1 MGASALPIIIFSA
14 IFGVVGIVLPIVAP
28 KGPNRGWLC
37 CYMAQMNP
45 LIGPKLHQNTILI
58 MAPLIIPK
66 NATVKSQDINSK
78 SQRLMLEHGLIRQA
92 GNGTFYLLPL
102 LQRSLQKAID
112 LIDRHMEAIGAQKM
126 TLPLLTSAELWKK
139 SGRLKANEGGTPTEL
154 LQTTDRHGK
163 VQILGPTHEESIT
176 SLLAAIAPVTYRQFP
191 LRLYQISTKFR
202 DEMKPRFGLMR
213 AKEFLMKD
221 LYTFDVDREGCR
233 DTYESVNEAYGRLF
247 GEIGVPFVKVAGDC
261 GTMGGSLSHEYHF
274 PSEVGEDQL
283 IRCTR
288 CGLHSNAELFPAVSE
303 QCKSCISSETVERQA
318 GIEVAHAFILE
329 ERYTKP
335 LGATC
340 LAANG
345 KPAPLQMGCYGIG
358 VTRLLAASIEVLSSE
373 KEIRWPAALA
383 PYRVCLITPKAG
395 SKEETQAVPWIG
407 KLYNDLQTVPNCTG
421 EVIVDDR
428 TQLTIGKRLLDARK
442 LGYPVIVI
450 VGSKAISEEMF
461 EVHNVTDG
469 TEVNLSYGDTLTAV
483 GEILASKSAK
493 HQHSTV
499 QNQCGNKAA
508 QEVL

>member
-1 MGASALPIIIFSA
+1 MQRVS
-14 IFGVVGIVLPIVAP
+14 
-28 KGPNRGWLC
+28 
-37 CYMAQMNP
+37 
-45 LIGPKLHQNTILI
+45 KLFQP
-58 MAPLIIPK
+58 ALIIPK
-66 NATVKSQDINSK
+66 NATIKSQDITSK

-102 LQRSLQKAID
+102 LQRSLQKAVD
-112 LIDRHMEAIGAQKM
+112 LIDRHMEAVGAQKM
-126 TLPLLTSAELWKK
+126 VLPLLTSAELWKK
-139 SGRLKANEGGTPTEL
+139 SGRLGATEAGTPTEL

-221 LYTFDVDREGCR
+221 LYTFDVDRARCQE
-233 DTYESVNEAYGRLF
+233 TYDSVNEAYGRLF
-247 GEIGVPFVKVAGDC
+247 REIGVPFVKVAGDC

-274 PSEVGEDQL
+274 PSEVGEDEL

-288 CGLHSNAELFPAVSE
+288 CGMHTNAELLPALRE
-303 QCKSCISSETVERQA
+303 RCKSCETGSETFERQA

-329 ERYTKP
+329 DRYTKA

-345 KPAPLQMGCYGIG
+345 KPVPLQMGCYGIG

-373 KEIRWPAALA
+373 KEIRWPVALA
-383 PYRVCLITPKAG
+383 PYRVCIITPKAG
-395 SKEETQAVPWIG
+395 SKEEAQAAPWVG
-407 KLYNDLQTVPNCTG
+407 KLHDDLQSLANCAG
-421 EVIVDDR
+421 DVIVDDR

-442 LGYPVIVI
+442 MGYPVIVV
-450 VGSKAISEEMF
+450 VGAKAASEEKL
-461 EVHNVTDG
+461 ELHDVAAG
-469 TEVNLSYGDTLTAV
+469 TEVSLPYSDTLSAVAKILTA
-483 GEILASKSAK
+483 AK
-493 HQHSTV
+493 PLEHPAAM
-499 QNQCGNKAA
+499 QNDRNKVA
-508 QEVL
+508 QKL